1 MFFHQSFAATH
12 DALCLHPEKAGRFDI
27 VLQLGYA
34 RVREVLRAFVLLE
47 KILRHHVHT
56 FISAL
61 CRKDGGDEE
70 LERILMQQSGLRLG
84 ELLPEQTKNLARPGF
99 LLVEAFSSA

>member
-27 VLQLGYA
+27 AFQLGS
-34 RVREVLRAFVLLE
+34 VREILWAFVLLE
-47 KILRHHVHT
+47 QILRHHIHT

-61 CRKDGGDEE
+61 CGKDSGDEK

-84 ELLPEQTKNLARPGF
+84 ELLPEQTENLARPGF
-99 LLVEAFSSA
+99 LFVEAFSSA